1 MTKRVILAVIAVFF
15 AWAVMDFIIHGV
27 LLAATYEATAELW
40 RPMEEMKMPLMYFV
54 TLVSAVAFVMI
65 YELLISPKS
74 VGVGLQFGITLGLAF
89 GIGMGFGTYSVQA
102 IPLSL
107 AWTWFIGTLAE
118 TTVAG
123 AIAGAIIK
131 PPVA

>member
-1 MTKRVILAVIAVFF
+1 MTKRMILASIAIFF
-15 AWAVMDFIIHGV
+15 AWAIMDFLIHGV
-27 LLAATYEATAELW
+27 LLAATYEATAEMW
-40 RPMEEMKMPLMYFV
+40 RPMEEMKMPLMYLV
-54 TLVSAVAFVMI
+54 TLVTAVAFAMI

-74 VGVGLQFGITLGLAF
+74 VAAGIQFGLLLGIAM

-107 AWTWFIGTLAE
+107 AMTWFLGTIVE
-118 TTVAG
+118 TAVAG

-131 PPVA
+131 PPAQ